1 MKDHI
6 AGLEITLKTTILI
19 TFGLL
24 FILLE
29 QLLEELS
36 ELDMDFCAKCL
47 HTCTQ
52 LQNNNV

>member
-47 HTCTQ
+47 HTCT
-52 LQNNNV
+52 LYTATK